1 LRELSRLGVLVL
13 LALWT
18 SSTWSGGEA
27 QAQQPS
33 DAPASDSVKALS
45 ARSASSNRV
54 TVTSGGVP
62 VPFATVLNLNTGSAA
77 VADVH
82 GVVHVPLW
90 GVNDTLKVQSVG
102 YETVQ
107 VIPGPR
113 AIENVE
119 LPQRTV
125 AIEEVVVHSN
135 AVAASAMTTTALRS
149 VDRLVA
155 KSPVLTVETTGDL
168 LEGSGQ
174 VHLQMS
180 QQGGVSPVLRGFEA
194 NRVLLVVDGVRMN
207 NAIYRAGH
215 VQNAGSVDPF
225 AVAQTQVI
233 LGPSSVL
240 YGSDALGGV
249 VHFLTQ
255 PVEFNGGGLAV
266 SGKVLA
272 QGTTVNGGWAG
283 HTEAKVKAPNWGSV
297 TSVSRREF
305 GDLRMGSWR
314 AHEDSTWGLVPW
326 VVDRTG
332 GRDTLVA
339 NPDPE
344 VQISTAY
351 EQWDVQQRLRVR
363 SRRGHAEL
371 NVQHSTTGDVP
382 RFDVQNDVSGDLPKW
397 AEWNYGP
404 QERTLVALSGSRA
417 LHGGA
422 VWSTLASYQAVEESR
437 IKRRFGQDWRVTQLE
452 ELHVWGANSTI
463 RGHRRGVTWEA
474 GMDGQW
480 NDVASTA
487 SALNLV
493 TDSVTADLTR
503 YADGGSSM
511 ATWGGFASAKRSWG
525 DHTARLGVRYSH
537 AAVQATFDDTTWLD
551 LSVAQFDQAR
561 GAWTGSASWTGPLTP
576 SLRATSSLAS
586 GFRHPNVDD
595 VGKVREKNGFVL
607 VPNAELKPEYLYTA
621 EQAVSWNLRPQSDLL
636 VVQAAAFGSLWKDAI
651 VQADASLAGDTVMVV
666 DGDTARIQMNQNLDR
681 AWVRGARLEVSG
693 RLWPQTTFRAVINW
707 TLGNSLDDE
716 ATPLSHI
723 PPTFG
728 VIEVS
733 RKLASGRLSSSVR
746 YALPKAAADFGPGT
760 TDNLQEALP
769 SGTPGWATWNVEGSV
784 RLTDH
789 LEVRLS
795 GLNLLDQHYRTFG
808 SGISAPGRNV
818 RATLSARF

>member
-1 LRELSRLGVLVL
+1 
-13 LALWT
+13 
-18 SSTWSGGEA
+18 
-27 QAQQPS
+27 
-33 DAPASDSVKALS
+33 VKALS
-45 ARSASSNRV
+45 ARSAASNRV

-82 GVVHVPLW
+82 GVVLVPLW
-90 GVNDTLKVQSVG
+90 GLNDTLKVQSMG

-125 AIEEVVVHSN
+125 AIEEVVVQSN

-283 HTEAKVKAPNWGSV
+283 HAEAKVKAPNWGSV

-314 AHEDSTWGLVPW
+314 AHGDSTWGLVPW

-332 GRDTLVA
+332 GRDTLMA

-417 LHGGA
+417 LRGGA

-452 ELHVWGANSTI
+452 ELEVWGATSTL

-480 NDVASTA
+480 NDVTSTA

-511 ATWGGFASAKRSWG
+511 ETWGGFASAKRSWG
-525 DHTARLGVRYSH
+525 DHTARLGVRYSR
-537 AAVQATFDDTTWLD
+537 AAVRATFDDTTWLD
-551 LSVAQFDQAR
+551 LPVAKFDQAR

-607 VPNAELKPEYLYTA
+607 VPNAELKPEFLYTA
-621 EQAVSWNLRPQSDLL
+621 EQAVSWTLRPQSDLL

-693 RLWPQTTFRAVINW
+693 RLWPQTTFRTVINW
-707 TLGNSLDDE
+707 TLGNSLDDQ

-733 RKLASGRLSSSVR
+733 RKLASGRLTSSVR